1 MAKLT
6 GKAKAKFL
14 ARMKKGRAAAKKSGG
29 GKKKK
34 TGMNQLY
41 SKETYSIFASG
52 RKQTKNLNVN
62 SPPPESYSIVKGK
75 TKAKKEY
82 AEQKKLYHKVKMKKW

>member
-14 ARMKKGRAAAKKSGG
+14 ARMKKGRKAAKKSGG

-34 TGMNQLY
+34 ASAGRTGSRVNL
-41 SKETYSIFASG
+41 
-52 RKQTKNLNVN
+52 RKRLEAIELELSNLRERHGTDK
-62 SPPPESYSIVKGK
+62 SLKGDLLR
-75 TKAKKEY
+75 
-82 AEQKKLYHKVKMKKW
+82 AEKSELNAGDW